1 MIGRSSRLLGILLLQ
16 LVLGLALIG
25 WVSLAPVE
33 AQEET
38 KGRPT
43 SLTIEPLS
51 PLPVGERPTVK
62 VTLVNEAGRR
72 LTNKPLRVYLDGEQV
87 RQARTDDTGVASIRI
102 PRDLPVGKYSL
113 RVLFIGTE
121 DYRRS
126 LDQTTLTVR
135 PVQLEIETV
144 PPLEGIEF
152 KFDNRTHVS
161 GEDGFVR
168 IELDE
173 LGTYPLEVNVPE
185 EDYAPGTHLEFER
198 WRRAYFE
205 PDREAIVNGDTKLQI
220 GFGLYHPISFTFSDL
235 LGRPVDE
242 SRITSIT
249 LKSST
254 GELLT
259 LESSGPHWL
268 QANRIAR
275 RVTGLDVTPIQYG
288 VESVIIDGASVVNQ
302 YQQRF
307 FVEPNDIWSV
317 ELLLY
322 SARFQSADALFG
334 FSVGDGVDL
343 RYPDGR
349 VESLKFDAD
358 NTVFIDSLARG
369 DYTVQVTGV
378 GGMAPETPVAL
389 SKDQDVTLKVLT
401 NLDMGL
407 AITVGTVA
415 ALGLLLYGRPSLLY
429 VPKNAVVY
437 LYRLPRRF
445 KSRKDEPVS
454 I

>member
-1 MIGRSSRLLGILLLQ
+1 MSRLSAKMPRNLLLQ
-16 LVLGLALIG
+16 LALGLLLLG

-33 AQEET
+33 AQQVTE
-38 KGRPT
+38 RP
-43 SLTIEPLS
+43 SYLTIEPLE
-51 PLPVGERPTVK
+51 LVPVGKRATVD
-62 VTLVNEAGRR
+62 VTLVNAAGRR
-72 LTNKPLRVYLDGEQV
+72 LPNKPLRVYVDGERV

-102 PRDLPVGKYSL
+102 PRDLPVGEYTL
-113 RVLFIGTE
+113 QVLFIGTE
-121 DYRRS
+121 DYQWS
-126 LDQTTLTVR
+126 MDQATLTVR

-144 PPLEGIEF
+144 PPLQGIEF
-152 KFDNRTHVS
+152 EFDGRQYVS
-161 GEDGFVR
+161 GDDGFVR
-168 IELDE
+168 IALDE
-173 LGTYPLEVNVPE
+173 VGTYPLEAREPE
-185 EDYAPGTHLEFER
+185 GMYAPGTHLEFER

-205 PDREAIVNGDTKLQI
+205 PNREAIVNGDTQLQV

-235 LGRPVDE
+235 FGRPVDE
-242 SRITSIT
+242 SRISSIT

-254 GELLT
+254 GELHT

-275 RVTGLDVTPIQYG
+275 RITGLEVTPIQYG
-288 VESVIIDGASVVNQ
+288 VESVIIDGTSVVNQ

-307 FVEPNDIWSV
+307 FVEPNDVWPV

-334 FSVGDGVDL
+334 FSVGDGVAL
-343 RYPDGR
+343 RYPDDR
-349 VESLKFDAD
+349 VEFLKFGADDAIF
-358 NTVFIDSLARG
+358 VDSLARG

-407 AITVGTVA
+407 AVTLGTAA
-415 ALGLLLYGRPSLLY
+415 ALGLLFYGRPSLLY
-429 VPKNAVVY
+429 LPINAAVY
-437 LYRLPRRF
+437 IFRLPKRIRN
-445 KSRKDEPVS
+445 RKDEPVS